1 MLKPYGAAT
10 APSHCTI
17 YYYNYCNYYIIIIII
32 IIIIIVV
39 IIIMTIW
46 KGYFSVNPILSFCSF
61 ESKKSVVVDVV
72 IAAKHL

>member
-1 MLKPYGAAT
+1 MLKSYGAAT

-17 YYYNYCNYYIIIIII
+17 YYYNCYNYYIIIIII
-32 IIIIIVV
+32 I
-39 IIIMTIW
+39 MTIS
-46 KGYFSVNPILSFCSF
+46 KGYFSVNQILSFCSF

>member
-1 MLKPYGAAT
+1 MLQSYGAAT

-17 YYYNYCNYYIIIIII
+17 YYYNYYNYYIIIII
-32 IIIIIVV
+32 
-39 IIIMTIW
+39 TIW

>member
-1 MLKPYGAAT
+1 MLKSYDAAT

-17 YYYNYCNYYIIIIII
+17 YYYNYYNYYIIIII
-32 IIIIIVV
+32 
-39 IIIMTIW
+39 TIW